1 MLFNSYE
8 FIFLFLPLVF
18 IGYFYLNSI
27 KKLTASKL
35 FLITASLFFY
45 SWWNI
50 NYLPLMLGSI
60 LINYIISSK
69 LSNKEFTLL
78 LKKQLFIFGLILNI
92 GFLAYFKYMDFF
104 IDNINSIFRTDI
116 EFLHLALPLAISF
129 FTLQQVAFLVD
140 SYQGIAKK
148 SKFLDYILF
157 VTFFPQL
164 IAGPIVHH
172 KSIIPQFESKRNKF
186 MDYKNIYVGL
196 FIFSLGLFKK
206 VFIADTFAIWANNG
220 FDVLPHLTMI
230 QSWMTSLSYSLELYF
245 DFSGYTDMAIGIAL
259 LFNIKIPI
267 NFNSP
272 FKSKNVIEFWT
283 KWHITLSNFIN
294 AYVYTPIL
302 RSFKKFTFINALITS
317 FITML
322 IIGLWHGASWMF
334 VFYGALHGAGIVINH
349 LWKRHGFKLHK
360 IIAIFLTFNFINITF
375 IFFRAHD
382 MSDAFK
388 VLGGMF
394 NFSQLGNL
402 NDIFLLYPHSEKLDQ
417 YIFIVMFFIS
427 FIAIFIFRNSMELSK
442 NLKPTIYNTSLIVLF
457 FVVSI
462 LHLNRVSEFIYF
474 NF

>member
-1 MLFNSYE
+1 VLFNSYE
-8 FIFLFLPLVF
+8 FLFLFLPLVF
-18 IGYFYLNSI
+18 IVYFYLNSI
-27 KKLTASKL
+27 KKLTAGKL
-35 FLITASLFFY
+35 FLVVASLFFY

-60 LINYIISSK
+60 FINYLISSK
-69 LSNKEFTLL
+69 LSDKKVNKSV
-78 LKKQLFIFGLILNI
+78 KKQLFIFGLILNI

-104 IDNINSIFRTDI
+104 IENINFIFGINID
-116 EFLHLALPLAISF
+116 FLHLALPLAISF

-140 SYQGIAKK
+140 SYQGIVKK

-186 MDYKNIYVGL
+186 LNYKNIYIGL

-206 VFIADTFAIWANNG
+206 VFIADTFALWANNG

-230 QSWMTSLSYSLELYF
+230 QGWITSLSYSLELYF

-272 FKSKNVIEFWT
+272 FKSKNIIEFWT

-302 RSFKKFTFINALITS
+302 KSFKKFTFRNALITS

-334 VFYGALHGAGIVINH
+334 ILYGALHGLAIVINH
-349 LWKRHGFKLHK
+349 LWRKYGFKLNK
-360 IIAIFLTFNFINITF
+360 FFAIFLTFNFVNISF
-375 IFFRAHD
+375 IFFRAHNIE
-382 MSDAFK
+382 DAFK
-388 VLGGMF
+388 VLSSMF
-394 NFSQLGNL
+394 NFSNIGKV
-402 NDIFLLYPHSEKLDQ
+402 NDIFLLYPHSEKIDHL
-417 YIFIVMFFIS
+417 IFLIMFFIS
-427 FIAIFIFRNSMELSK
+427 LFAIFKFSNSMELSK
-442 NLKPTIYNTSLIVLF
+442 NLKPSLYNNSLIVLF
-457 FVVSI
+457 FVISI
-462 LHLNRVSEFIYF
+462 LHLNSVSEFIYF